1 MAHANHTTT
10 SRIARFETMVAGNAG
25 RPWIICPVRFYGAQP
40 PRKMDGNP
48 CTLSFTRS
56 RRRKMNIKKLIF
68 DGEGV
73 TLDFK
78 KTITSCEKIA
88 RTMSSFAN
96 NKGGRLLIGVADD
109 GTIKGVKSEDEERY
123 MITKAAQLFA
133 RPALEPVFEE
143 VYVDDKLVL
152 VVEIPESDTK
162 PHYALAEDGKWGAY
176 VRVKDK
182 SVLASKIVVDVL
194 RHSADKSGILIE
206 YSTKEKA
213 LLEYLAERER
223 INVPEYCKLLNLSRR
238 SA

>member
-1 MAHANHTTT
+1 MRAT
-10 SRIARFETMVAGNAG
+10 
-25 RPWIICPVRFYGAQP
+25 
-40 PRKMDGNP
+40 
-48 CTLSFTRS
+48 
-56 RRRKMNIKKLIF
+56 NIKKLIF

-88 RTMSSFAN
+88 RTMVSFAN

-109 GTIKGVKSEDEERY
+109 GSIKGVKSEDEERY
-123 MITKAAQLFA
+123 MITRAAQMFA
-133 RPALEPVFEE
+133 KPALEPVFEE

-152 VVEIPESDTK
+152 VVEIAESDTK
-162 PHYALAEDGKWGAY
+162 PHYALAEDGKWWVY

-194 RHSADKSGILIE
+194 RHSTDKNGVLIE

-223 INVPEYCKLLNLSRR
+223 INVPEYCKLVNLSRR
-238 SA
+238 TAQRIIVNMVLSGVIKVHTTEKEEYYTAA

>member
-1 MAHANHTTT
+1 
-10 SRIARFETMVAGNAG
+10 
-25 RPWIICPVRFYGAQP
+25 
-40 PRKMDGNP
+40 
-48 CTLSFTRS
+48 
-56 RRRKMNIKKLIF
+56 MNIKKLIF

-152 VVEIPESDTK
+152 VVEIKESTTK
-162 PHYALAEDGKWGAY
+162 PHYALAEDGKWWVY
-176 VRVKDK
+176 VRVRDK

-194 RHSADKSGILIE
+194 KRTADDKGVLIE

-213 LLEYLAERER
+213 LLEYLEKMER
-223 INVPEYCKLLNLSRR
+223 INVKEYCDLLKLTRRNAQRILVNMVLSGVIRIHTTEKEEYYT
-238 SA
+238 AA